1 MGSLRQDLLDAA
13 RAAVSE
19 DLFTL
24 PPYCGH
30 ARRYGV
36 VLGGSAVTD
45 DADEYSG
52 CDLFVFRLARERSAG
67 SQELIWHT
75 VRNSAHV
82 YRYAELS
89 LSAFLEAAAGGED
102 LALHLL
108 RHGQILHDPGGRV
121 QRSWEDAWKGIAE
134 IWPRKL
140 AERYRAFRQRRASL
154 AWSLRRGQPLQV
166 MDNLRQLLEHA
177 LCCAYYLEAEPAPP
191 RQWLFRGGL
200 RLSAGRTLREP
211 ALELLSSL
219 GDLATLG
226 GSLNLNHNRIYRQV
240 GRLQKALEQAL
251 SGAGYPV
258 PGLASRGL
266 LPNAGGPGWI
276 ESVGRAEPRTPR
288 ARSGRRSRRVE
299 AVGAADSTTV
309 RDG

>member
-13 RAAVSE
+13 RAAVRH
-19 DLFTL
+19 DLFTHL
-24 PPYCGH
+24 PFCGH
-30 ARRYGV
+30 TRRYGV

-67 SQELIWHT
+67 RQDLVWHT
-75 VRNSAHV
+75 IRNSGHP

-89 LSAFLEAAAGGED
+89 LSVFLEAAARGD
-102 LALHLL
+102 DVALHLL
-108 RHGQILHDPGGRV
+108 RHGQILHDPAGRM
-121 QRSWEDAWKGIAE
+121 QRSWREAWVAVADV
-134 IWPRKL
+134 WPGKL

-177 LCCAYYLEAEPAPP
+177 LCCAYYLQAEPAPS

-200 RLSAGRTLREP
+200 RQPAGRTLREP
-211 ALELLSSL
+211 ALDLLSSL

-226 GSLNLNHNRIYRQV
+226 GSLNLHHNRIYRQV
-240 GRLQKALEQAL
+240 GRLQKALEQSLAA
-251 SGAGYPV
+251 AGYPV
-258 PGLASRGL
+258 PGLASR
-266 LPNAGGPGWI
+266 AGGGEPPGTDP
-276 ESVGRAEPRTPR
+276 VGSPEPRTPR
-288 ARSGRRSRRVE
+288 ARHGRRLRRPEV
-299 AVGAADSTTV
+299 VAATDAQT
-309 RDG
+309 GQE